1 MKFSHTI
8 KGKIAA
14 TTLLRW
20 DTHSQLSQ
28 IFKPRKSE
36 QMRKEDFH
44 YLINSPDI
52 NIKQFISHMYLWY
65 LFYPV
70 EEKNRLLTWTF
81 ISTKTKLFE
90 NFVFFYWHDV
100 ETIRIFHF
108 MKRVRIRRFFWF
120 VFFDCCTNTARKM

>member
-1 MKFSHTI
+1 
-8 KGKIAA
+8 
-14 TTLLRW
+14 
-20 DTHSQLSQ
+20 
-28 IFKPRKSE
+28 
-36 QMRKEDFH
+36 MRKEDFH

-90 NFVFFYWHDV
+90 NFVFFY
-100 ETIRIFHF
+100 
-108 MKRVRIRRFFWF
+108 
-120 VFFDCCTNTARKM
+120 